1 MTNSYSISYNGQ
13 PVVKVIFKAH
23 IGHLCPELH
32 AMAKMANMYHIG
44 RATTNILT
52 LLVQGSANSVTL
64 HFKKSEFQTS
74 LRSRWKFSAQS
85 DPPPEVVLSDRFDRS
100 DRKLPFHFQKFLFP
114 VPLELL
120 TAHRSQ
126 NGGC

>member
-1 MTNSYSISYNGQ
+1 MYLLEVSLQELSLISGLLLMTKSYSISYNGQ
-13 PVVKVIFKAH
+13 PVKVIFKAH

-52 LLVQGSANSVTL
+52 LLVQGSTNSVTL

-74 LRSRWKFSAQS
+74 LRVAYSLR
-85 DPPPEVVLSDRFDRS
+85 
-100 DRKLPFHFQKFLFP
+100 
-114 VPLELL
+114 EL
-120 TAHRSQ
+120 
-126 NGGC
+126 